1 MSEEQCE
8 IGMIGLG
15 VMGRNLLLNIAERGF
30 TVAGFDKDAAQVA
43 RLQQEAGRLPVV
55 PCRDLA
61 RFLAVLRRPRA
72 VLLLVP
78 AGPPVD
84 AVLHELQMH
93 LAEGDVVI
101 DGGNSYFADTDRRRE
116 RLAEDGLLLLGLGVS
131 GGEAGARRGPSM
143 MPGGPLKAYE
153 RVRPVLEAAAA
164 KVGNEPCVTWLGPG
178 SAGHYVKMVH
188 NGIEYALMQLIAESY
203 DLLHRGLGLGN
214 AELAGVYRDWNGRE
228 LAGFLIEISAAI
240 FEQPDPKGGLLIDA
254 ILDAA
259 RQKGTGMWTSR
270 QALDLQV
277 PTPGIDMAV
286 MMRDLSALR
295 EERKQAAGLLPGP
308 VKGHGVE
315 HAEFLPL
322 LERGLYAAFLIAFA
336 QGMALLQRAS
346 SENGYGLKLAEVARI
361 WRGGCIIRAALLEE
375 LRAAFADR
383 PVLPNLLLDE
393 RTGRLV
399 AERQRALRQVV
410 QTAAALGIPAPG
422 LMSALAYYD
431 GYRSARLPTNLVQA
445 QRDFFGAHTYER
457 RDGAGTF
464 HTEWNGGE
472 R

>member
-1 MSEEQCE
+1 MTEGQCE
-8 IGMIGLG
+8 IGMVGLG

-30 TVAGFDKDAAQVA
+30 AVAGFDKDAVQVA
-43 RLQQEAGRLPVV
+43 RLQQEAGKLPVV

-61 RFLAVLRRPRA
+61 RFLAMLRRPRA

-101 DGGNSYFADTDRRRE
+101 DGGNSYFADTDRRRK
-116 RLAEDGLLLLGLGVS
+116 RLGEEGILLLGMGVS

-143 MPGGPLKAYE
+143 MPGGPQKAFE

-164 KVGNEPCVTWLGPG
+164 KVGGEPCVTWLGPG

-203 DLLHRGLGLGN
+203 DLLRRGLGLGN
-214 AELAGVYRDWNGRE
+214 AELAG
-228 LAGFLIEISAAI
+228 FLLEITAAI
-240 FEQPDPKGGLLIDA
+240 FEQPDPEGSGELIDA
-254 ILDAA
+254 ILDVA
-259 RQKGTGMWTSR
+259 RQKGTGMWTSE
-270 QALDLQV
+270 QALALQV

-295 EERKQAAGLLPGP
+295 EERKQAAGLLAGP
-308 VKGHGVE
+308 ARGASVE
-315 HAEFLPL
+315 RAAFLPV
-322 LERGLYAAFLIAFA
+322 LERALCAGFLIAFA

-346 SENGYGLKLAEVARI
+346 AENDYGLKLAEVARI
-361 WRGGCIIRAALLEE
+361 WRGGCIIRAALLEDV
-375 LRAAFADR
+375 RTAFDGR
-383 PVLPNLLLDE
+383 PQLPNLLLDA
-393 RTGRLV
+393 RIGALV
-399 AERQRALRQVV
+399 AERQGALRQAV
-410 QTAAALGIPAPG
+410 QTAAALGVPAPG
-422 LMSALAYYD
+422 LMAALAYYD

-457 RDGAGTF
+457 RDAAGTF
-464 HTEWNGGE
+464 HTEWNGGV